1 MIRALV
7 IAIVLA
13 GAAQSPVSM
22 PDPNLIRIS
31 LRATIGELTPDEA
44 GTRQSV
50 KDISSALAGK
60 KKTLTVVDDPH
71 DADVEVQIVSRSV
84 VTPKVLIGLGPR
96 SGEPMSVSTPQRS
109 VVLRVTVTSGDQ
121 KLEFA
126 NKNKPVDM
134 PEGWKSA
141 AGDLAN
147 QIDKWVAAHRDEIIK
162 RRDRRPP
169 RAGPISY

>member
-1 MIRALV
+1 
-7 IAIVLA
+7 
-13 GAAQSPVSM
+13 
-22 PDPNLIRIS
+22 
-31 LRATIGELTPDEA
+31 
-44 GTRQSV
+44 
-50 KDISSALAGK
+50 
-60 KKTLTVVDDPH
+60 
-71 DADVEVQIVSRSV
+71 
-84 VTPKVLIGLGPR
+84 
-96 SGEPMSVSTPQRS
+96 MSVSTPQRS